1 MAMNPIVSSS
11 NLICLV
17 GGASLGRNTISSVF
31 HLVDAFVGVDGGA
44 NHLLQAGVTPAAV
57 IGDLDSLSPAAR
69 ATFADVLHHIPEQ
82 ATTDFEKALTRV
94 AAPAILALAFTGG
107 RMDHGLSVLNVMAR
121 YPARAVILVD
131 DDEVC
136 FMAQTGRTRM
146 ELAADTPL
154 SIMPV
159 APVRVTVGG
168 VVWSFD
174 NQMMSPDGFTSPSN
188 AASGGPVTLDTDGPV
203 LVTLPRAQ
211 LQIALK
217 AAVRAG

>member
-1 MAMNPIVSSS
+1 MAIKPIVSAS

-17 GGASLGRNTISSVF
+17 GGASLGRNTISSVLPF
-31 HLVDAFVGVDGGA
+31 VDAFVGVDGGA

-57 IGDLDSLSPAAR
+57 IGDLDSLSARAR

-94 AAPAILALAFTGG
+94 AAPAILALGFTGG
-107 RMDHGLSVLNVMAR
+107 RMDHALSVLNVMAR

-136 FMAQTGRTRM
+136 FMAVTGRTRM
-146 ELAADTPL
+146 DLAAGTPL
-154 SIMPV
+154 SVMPV
-159 APVRVTVGG
+159 APVRVTVAGLA
-168 VVWSFD
+168 WSFD
-174 NQMMSPDGFTSPSN
+174 DRMMSPDGFTSPSN

-203 LVTLPRAQ
+203 LVTLPRVHLPVA
-211 LQIALK
+211 LQ
-217 AAVRAG
+217 AAVRAK